1 MICYI
6 LYILLYYIIIY
17 YIFMFALCSSIF
29 YVRLLLYLPV
39 FMPGA
44 MRLDLLAFFHI
55 AASRVN
61 LSPIRLE
68 GRSKK
73 NI

>member
-1 MICYI
+1 MKIMYDI
-6 LYILLYYIIIY
+6 LCSLYVRRY
-17 YIFMFALCSSIF
+17 FMFALCSSIF

-44 MRLDLLAFFHI
+44 MRLDLLSFFHI